1 MAAGLWTLSSSEP
14 GRFPAHRPPLAPAPS
29 AGEAED
35 RVALR
40 SVVLQAEQ
48 GQIQIHTENIFPI
61 IKKAVYSGH
70 EVFLR
75 ELVSNGV
82 DAISKRR
89 MAAMAGDC
97 SEGPEGKIS
106 IRIDREAKT
115 LTISDNGIGMS
126 ADEVKRYINQVAFSS
141 AEDFLEKYKSESDA
155 IIGHFGLGFY
165 SSFMVAKQ
173 VELVT
178 LSAREGSEAVCWSC
192 DGSPSFNLEGAERSE
207 PGTDVVLHLME
218 EELEYIEPARIKTLI
233 TTYCDFMPVEVQLE
247 GETVNKREAPW
258 RKSARDL
265 KDEDY
270 IELYRYLYPFQGDPL
285 LWVHLNTDYP
295 YNLQGILYFPKFTGR
310 ADWEKG
316 EIRLYCNQ
324 VFVSDSIK
332 EVVPRYLLPLRG
344 VIDSPDIP
352 LNVSRSALQTDRRVR
367 SIGGFVAKKVGDR
380 LKELHR
386 DDPKRYAEIWESLA
400 PFIKIGAMEDEKFA
414 DQVAELVLFGTTAP
428 AKEQPAGD
436 QDGDAWS
443 DVSKVIDPIPGEGGK
458 AYTTLSGYR
467 ARLDAA
473 HDKRI
478 LYCTDEAAQA
488 GALALWKSQGAE
500 VLLADTF
507 IDSQFIPWLE
517 YRHEEL
523 KFQRVDAELD
533 DSLQEKDSE
542 LADAEGK
549 DASEKLREL
558 FKAALAND
566 KVTIQVQSL
575 KGDTAPAALILLPE
589 QMRRIND
596 MGALMEQRLPGL
608 PEHHVL
614 LVNRRHRLV
623 EGLLKLSAGS
633 VITTPGAGAA
643 ASPSQQLADDLG
655 RHLYEMARLAVG
667 GLEPNELAGF
677 QQRSADLMG
686 RLMERGL

>member
-1 MAAGLWTLSSSEP
+1 
-14 GRFPAHRPPLAPAPS
+14 
-29 AGEAED
+29 
-35 RVALR
+35 
-40 SVVLQAEQ
+40 VVLQAEQ

-97 SEGPEGKIS
+97 SEGPEGRIE

-115 LTISDNGIGMS
+115 LTIGDNGIGMS

-165 SSFMVAKQ
+165 SSFMVARH

-178 LSAREGSEAVCWSC
+178 LSAREGSESVRWSC
-192 DGSPSFNLEGAERSE
+192 DGSPSFNLEAAERGE
-207 PGTDVVLHLME
+207 PGTDVILHLMD

-258 RKSARDL
+258 RKSPRDL
-265 KDEDY
+265 SDNDY

-380 LKELHR
+380 LKELYR
-386 DDPKRYAEIWESLA
+386 EDPKRYAEIWESLA

-428 AKEQPAGD
+428 AQEQPAASDSGEPSS
-436 QDGDAWS
+436 DAWA
-443 DVSKVIDPIPGEGGK
+443 DNDKAIDPIPGDGGK
-458 AYTTLSGYR
+458 AYTTLAGYR
-467 ARLDAA
+467 SRLVATS
-473 HDKRI
+473 DKRI
-478 LYCTDEAAQA
+478 LYCTDEAGQA

-533 DSLQEKDSE
+533 DTLQEKDSE

-633 VITTPGAGAA
+633 VITTPGAGAST
-643 ASPSQQLADDLG
+643 SPSQQLADDLG
-655 RHLYEMARLAVG
+655 RHLYEIARLAVG
-667 GLEPNELAGF
+667 GLEPNQLAGF

>member
-1 MAAGLWTLSSSEP
+1 MLRKVWPNDITL
-14 GRFPAHRPPLAPAPS
+14 AMT
-29 AGEAED
+29 
-35 RVALR
+35 
-40 SVVLQAEQ
+40 VLEQ

-97 SEGPEGKIS
+97 SEGPEAKIS
-106 IRIDREAKT
+106 IRIDREAQT
-115 LTISDNGIGMS
+115 LTISDNGIGMNV
-126 ADEVKRYINQVAFSS
+126 DEVKRYINQVAFSS
-141 AEDFLEKYKSESDA
+141 AEDFLEKYKQENDA

-173 VELVT
+173 VELVS
-178 LSAREGSEAVCWSC
+178 LSASAGAEAVRWSC
-192 DGSPSFNLEGAERSE
+192 DGSPNFSLEQAERSE
-207 PGTDVVLHLME
+207 PGTDVILHLME
-218 EELEYIEPARIKTLI
+218 EELEYIEPARIRTLI
-233 TTYCDFMPVEVQLE
+233 TTYCDFLPVEVQLE

-258 RKSARDL
+258 RKSPRDL
-265 KDEDY
+265 TDNDY

-295 YNLQGILYFPKFTGR
+295 YNLQGILFFPKSSGR

-316 EIRLYCNQ
+316 EIKLYCNN

-386 DDPKRYAEIWESLA
+386 DDPKRYAESWESLA

-414 DQVAELVLFGTTAP
+414 DQVADLVLYGTSASLT
-428 AKEQPAGD
+428 EQEPGE
-436 QDGDAWS
+436 GES
-443 DVSKVIDPIPGEGGK
+443 IDPIPGEGGK
-458 AYTTLSGYR
+458 AYTTLAGYR
-467 ARLDAA
+467 TRLDAA
-473 HDKRI
+473 NDKRI
-478 LYCTDEAAQA
+478 LYCTDEAGQA

-507 IDSQFIPWLE
+507 IDTQFIPWLE

-523 KFQRVDAELD
+523 KFQRVDSELD
-533 DSLQEKDSE
+533 ESLQEKESE
-542 LADAEGK
+542 ISDADGK
-549 DASEKLREL
+549 DNSEKLRDL

-566 KVTIQVQSL
+566 KVTIQVQAL
-575 KGDTAPAALILLPE
+575 KGDSAPAALILLPE
-589 QMRRIND
+589 QMRRLND

-608 PEHHVL
+608 PDHHVL
-614 LVNRRHRLV
+614 LVNRKHKLV

-633 VITTPGAGAA
+633 VITTGGSGGS
-643 ASPSQQLADDLG
+643 SPSQQLADDLG
-655 RHLYEMARLAVG
+655 RHVYELARLAVG

-686 RLMERGL
+686 KLMERGL

>member
-1 MAAGLWTLSSSEP
+1 
-14 GRFPAHRPPLAPAPS
+14 
-29 AGEAED
+29 
-35 RVALR
+35 
-40 SVVLQAEQ
+40 VVLQAEQ

-97 SEGPEGKIS
+97 SEGPEGLIN
-106 IRIDREAKT
+106 IRIDREKNT
-115 LTISDNGIGMS
+115 LTISDNGIGMD
-126 ADEVKRYINQVAFSS
+126 AEEVKRYINQVAFSS

-165 SSFMVAKQ
+165 SSFMVAAQ

-178 LSAREGSEAVCWSC
+178 RSAREGSEAVRWSC
-192 DGSPSFNLEGAERSE
+192 DGSPNFTLEAAERAE
-207 PGTDVVLHLME
+207 PGTDVILHLME
-218 EELEYIEPARIKTLI
+218 EELEYIEPARIRTLI
-233 TTYCDFMPVEVQLE
+233 TTYCDFLPVAVQLE
-247 GETVNKREAPW
+247 GETVNKRESAW
-258 RKSARDL
+258 RKSPRDL
-265 KDEDY
+265 SDNDY

-295 YNLQGILYFPKFTGR
+295 YNLQGILYFPKLTGR

-316 EIRLYCNQ
+316 EIKLYCNN

-367 SIGGFVAKKVGDR
+367 SIGGFVAKKVADR
-380 LKELHR
+380 LKQLHR
-386 DDPKRYAEIWESLA
+386 DEPKRYAEIWESLA
-400 PFIKIGAMEDEKFA
+400 PFIKIGAMEDDKFA
-414 DQVAELVLFGTTAP
+414 EQVADLVLFGTTATPMEGEP
-428 AKEQPAGD
+428 AEGQ
-436 QDGDAWS
+436 S
-443 DVSKVIDPIPGEGGK
+443 LDPIPGGNGK
-458 AYTTLSGYR
+458 AFTTLAGYR
-467 ARLDAA
+467 SRLGEDN
-473 HDKRI
+473 DKRI
-478 LYCTDEAAQA
+478 LYCSDEAGQA

-507 IDSQFIPWLE
+507 IDTQFIPWLE
-517 YRHEEL
+517 YRHNEL
-523 KFQRVDAELD
+523 KFQRVDSELD
-533 DSLQEKDSE
+533 DSLQEKESE
-542 LADAEGK
+542 LADADGK
-549 DASEKLREL
+549 DTSEKLRDL
-558 FKAALAND
+558 FKQALAND
-566 KVTIQVQSL
+566 KVTIQVQAL
-575 KGDTAPAALILLPE
+575 KGDNAPAALILLPE
-589 QMRRIND
+589 QMRRLND

-608 PEHHVL
+608 PDHHVL
-614 LVNRRHRLV
+614 LVNRKHPLV

-633 VITTPGAGAA
+633 VITGAGGS
-643 ASPSQQLADDLG
+643 SPSQQLADDLS
-655 RHLYEMARLAVG
+655 RHLYELARLAVG
-667 GLEPNELAGF
+667 GLEPNQLAGF
-677 QQRSADLMG
+677 QQRSADVMG

>member
-1 MAAGLWTLSSSEP
+1 M
-14 GRFPAHRPPLAPAPS
+14 
-29 AGEAED
+29 
-35 RVALR
+35 
-40 SVVLQAEQ
+40 VLQAEQ

-89 MAAMAGDC
+89 MASMAGDC

-115 LTISDNGIGMS
+115 LTISDNGIGMT

-141 AEDFLEKYKSESDA
+141 AEDFLEKYKQESDA

-173 VELVT
+173 VELLT
-178 LSAREGSEAVCWSC
+178 RSARGEAEAVRWSC
-192 DGSPSFNLEGAERSE
+192 DGSPNFSLEAAERSE

-218 EELEYIEPARIKTLI
+218 EEEEYIEPARIRTLI

-258 RKSARDL
+258 RKSPREL
-265 KDEDY
+265 TDEDY

-295 YNLQGILYFPKFTGR
+295 YNLQGILYFPKSTGR

-316 EIRLYCNQ
+316 EIKLYCNQ

-367 SIGGFVAKKVGDR
+367 SIGNFVAKKVGDR

-386 DDPKRYAEIWESLA
+386 DEPKRYAEIWESLA

-414 DQVAELVLFGTTAP
+414 DQVAELVLFGTTA
-428 AKEQPAGD
+428 AAAEGENA
-436 QDGDAWS
+436 
-443 DVSKVIDPIPGEGGK
+443 DPIAAEAGK
-458 AYTTLSGYR
+458 AFTTLGGYR
-467 ARLDAA
+467 SRLSSDN
-473 HDKRI
+473 DKRI
-478 LYCTDEAAQA
+478 LYCTDEAGQA

-507 IDSQFIPWLE
+507 IDTQFIPWLE

-523 KFQRVDAELD
+523 KFQRVDSELD
-533 DSLQEKDSE
+533 DSLQEKESE
-542 LADAEGK
+542 LSDAEGK
-549 DASEKLREL
+549 DSSEKLRDL

-566 KVTIQVQSL
+566 KVTIQVQAL
-575 KGDTAPAALILLPE
+575 KGENAPAALILLPE
-589 QMRRIND
+589 QMRRMND

-608 PEHHVL
+608 PDHHVL
-614 LVNRRHRLV
+614 LVNRKHRLV
-623 EGLLKLSAGS
+623 EGLIKLSAGS
-633 VITTPGAGAA
+633 VLTGTGT
-643 ASPSQQLADDLG
+643 SPSQELADNLG

-677 QQRSADLMG
+677 QQRSCDLMG
-686 RLMERGL
+686 QLMERGL

>member
-1 MAAGLWTLSSSEP
+1 MGHGIWSKPRRE
-14 GRFPAHRPPLAPAPS
+14 S
-29 AGEAED
+29 A
-35 RVALR
+35 
-40 SVVLQAEQ
+40 VLQAEQ

-97 SEGPEGKIS
+97 SEGSEGRIQ

-115 LTISDNGIGMS
+115 LTISDNGIGMT

-165 SSFMVAKQ
+165 SSFMVAAQ

-178 LSAREGSEAVCWSC
+178 LSAREGSEAVRWSC
-192 DGSPSFNLEGAERSE
+192 DGSPRFSLGAATRRE
-207 PGTDVVLHLME
+207 PGTDVILHLME
-218 EELEYIEPARIKTLI
+218 EELEYIEPARIRTLI

-247 GETVNKREAPW
+247 GGSVNKREAPW
-258 RKSARDL
+258 RKSPRDL
-265 KDEDY
+265 SDNDY

-316 EIRLYCNQ
+316 EIKLYCNQ

-367 SIGGFVAKKVGDR
+367 SIGGFVAKKVADR

-386 DDPKRYAEIWESLA
+386 DEPRRYAEIWESLA
-400 PFIKIGAMEDEKFA
+400 PFIKIGAMEDDKFA
-414 DQVAELVLFGTTAP
+414 DQVADLVLFGTTGVA
-428 AKEQPAGD
+428 AEGD
-436 QDGDAWS
+436 NP
-443 DVSKVIDPIPGEGGK
+443 DPIPGEGGK
-458 AYTTLSGYR
+458 AFTTLTGYR
-467 ARLDAA
+467 SRLDGAN
-473 HDKRI
+473 DKRI
-478 LYCTDEAAQA
+478 LYCSDEAGQA

-517 YRHEEL
+517 YRHEDL

-533 DSLQEKDSE
+533 DTLQDKDSE
-542 LADAEGK
+542 LADADGK
-549 DASEKLREL
+549 DSSEKLRDL
-558 FKAALAND
+558 FKAALADD
-566 KVTIQVQSL
+566 KVTIQVQAL
-575 KGDTAPAALILLPE
+575 KGEQAPAALILLPE

-633 VITTPGAGAA
+633 VITGAGGS
-643 ASPSQQLADDLG
+643 SPSQQLADDLS

-667 GLEPNELAGF
+667 GLEPNQLAGF
-677 QQRSADLMG
+677 QQRSSDLMG

>member
-1 MAAGLWTLSSSEP
+1 MT
-14 GRFPAHRPPLAPAPS
+14 
-29 AGEAED
+29 
-35 RVALR
+35 
-40 SVVLQAEQ
+40 VLEQ

-89 MAAMAGDC
+89 MASMGGDC
-97 SEGPEGKIS
+97 SEGPEASIS
-106 IRIDREAKT
+106 IRINREANT
-115 LTISDNGIGMS
+115 LTISDNGIGMT

-141 AEDFLEKYKSESDA
+141 AEDFLEKYKQESDA

-173 VELVT
+173 VELVS
-178 LSAREGSEAVCWSC
+178 LSARPESQAVRWSC
-192 DGSPSFNLEGAERSE
+192 DGSPNFSLEAADRSE
-207 PGTDVVLHLME
+207 PGTDVILHLME
-218 EELEYIEPARIKTLI
+218 EELEYIEPSRIRTLI

-258 RKSARDL
+258 RKSPRDL
-265 KDEDY
+265 TDDDY
-270 IELYRYLYPFQGDPL
+270 IQLYRYLYPFQGDPL

-295 YNLQGILYFPKFTGR
+295 YNLQGILYFPKLTGR

-367 SIGGFVAKKVGDR
+367 SIGSFVAKKGGDR
-380 LKELHR
+380 LKQLHQE
-386 DDPKRYAEIWESLA
+386 DPKRYAEIWESLA
-400 PFIKIGAMEDEKFA
+400 PFIKIGAMEDDKFA
-414 DQVAELVLFGTTAP
+414 EQVADLVLFATSALAQEGGEAELANP
-428 AKEQPAGD
+428 
-436 QDGDAWS
+436 
-443 DVSKVIDPIPGEGGK
+443 DPIPAEGGK
-458 AYTTLSGYR
+458 AFTTLGGYR
-467 ARLDAA
+467 SRLAA
-473 HDKRI
+473 DQSSRI
-478 LYCTDEAAQA
+478 LYCTDEAGQA
-488 GALALWKSQGAE
+488 GPLALWKGQGAE

-507 IDSQFIPWLE
+507 IDTQFIPWLE
-517 YRHEEL
+517 MRHGEL

-533 DSLQEKDSE
+533 DSLQEKESE
-542 LADAEGK
+542 ISDADGK
-549 DASEKLREL
+549 DASEKVRDL

-566 KVTIQVQSL
+566 KITIQVQSL
-575 KGDTAPAALILLPE
+575 KGDNAPAALILLPE

-608 PEHHVL
+608 PDHHVL
-614 LVNRRHRLV
+614 LINRKHPLV

-633 VITTPGAGAA
+633 VITSSGGSAGG
-643 ASPSQQLADDLG
+643 SPSQELATGLG
-655 RHLYEMARLAVG
+655 RHVYEMARLAVG

-677 QQRSADLMG
+677 QQRSCDLMG
-686 RLMERGL
+686 QLMDRGL

>member
-1 MAAGLWTLSSSEP
+1 M
-14 GRFPAHRPPLAPAPS
+14 LAMT
-29 AGEAED
+29 
-35 RVALR
+35 
-40 SVVLQAEQ
+40 VLEQ

-97 SEGPEGKIS
+97 SEGPEAKIS

-115 LTISDNGIGMS
+115 LTISDNGIGMNV
-126 ADEVKRYINQVAFSS
+126 DEVKRYINQVAFSS
-141 AEDFLEKYKSESDA
+141 AEDFLEKYKQESDA

-173 VELVT
+173 VELVS
-178 LSAREGSEAVCWSC
+178 LSASAGAEAVRWSC
-192 DGSPSFNLEGAERSE
+192 DGSPNFSLEQAERSE
-207 PGTDVVLHLME
+207 PGTDVILHLME
-218 EELEYIEPARIKTLI
+218 EELEYIEPARIRTLI
-233 TTYCDFMPVEVQLE
+233 TTYCDFLPVEVQLE

-258 RKSARDL
+258 RKSPRDL
-265 KDEDY
+265 SDNDY

-295 YNLQGILYFPKFTGR
+295 YNLQGILFFPKSSGR

-316 EIRLYCNQ
+316 EIKLYCNN

-380 LKELHR
+380 LKELYR
-386 DDPKRYAEIWESLA
+386 DDPKRYAESWESLA

-414 DQVAELVLFGTTAP
+414 DQVADLVLFGTSAS
-428 AKEQPAGD
+428 AMEQEPGE
-436 QDGDAWS
+436 GES
-443 DVSKVIDPIPGEGGK
+443 IDPIPGENGK
-458 AYTTLSGYR
+458 AYTTLAGYR
-467 ARLDAA
+467 TRLAA
-473 HDKRI
+473 ANDKRI
-478 LYCTDEAAQA
+478 LYCTDEAGQA

-507 IDSQFIPWLE
+507 IDTQFIPWLE

-523 KFQRVDAELD
+523 KFQRVDSELD
-533 DSLQEKDSE
+533 ESLQEKESE
-542 LADAEGK
+542 ISDADGK
-549 DASEKLREL
+549 DNSAKLRDL
-558 FKAALAND
+558 FKGALAND
-566 KVTIQVQSL
+566 KVTIQVQAL
-575 KGDTAPAALILLPE
+575 KGDNAPAALILLPE
-589 QMRRIND
+589 QMRRLND

-608 PEHHVL
+608 PDHHVL
-614 LVNRRHRLV
+614 LVNRKHKLV

-633 VITTPGAGAA
+633 VITTGASGGS
-643 ASPSQQLADDLG
+643 SPSQQLADGLG
-655 RHLYEMARLAVG
+655 RHIYELARLAVG

-686 RLMERGL
+686 KLMERGL

>member
-1 MAAGLWTLSSSEP
+1 MP
-14 GRFPAHRPPLAPAPS
+14 
-29 AGEAED
+29 
-35 RVALR
+35 
-40 SVVLQAEQ
+40 VLEEQ

-89 MAAMAGDC
+89 MAAMGGDC
-97 SEGPEGKIS
+97 SEGSEGRIS
-106 IRIDREAKT
+106 IRIDREANT
-115 LTISDNGIGMS
+115 LTISDNGIGMT

-141 AEDFLEKYKSESDA
+141 AEDFLEKYKQESDA

-178 LSAREGSEAVCWSC
+178 LSAREGAEAVRWTC
-192 DGSPSFNLEGAERSE
+192 DGSPKFSLEGSERSE
-207 PGTDVVLHLME
+207 PGTDVILHLME
-218 EELEYIEPARIKTLI
+218 EELEYIEPSRIRTLI

-258 RKSARDL
+258 RKSSRELTD
-265 KDEDY
+265 DDY

-295 YNLQGILYFPKFTGR
+295 YNLQGILYFPKSTGR

-316 EIRLYCNQ
+316 EIKLYCNQ

-380 LKELHR
+380 LKQLHR

-400 PFIKIGAMEDEKFA
+400 PFIKIGAMEDDKFA
-414 DQVAELVLFGTTAP
+414 EQVADLVLFGTTAS
-428 AKEQPAGD
+428 AGE
-436 QDGDAWS
+436 GDS
-443 DVSKVIDPIPGEGGK
+443 PEPIPGENGK
-458 AYTTLSGYR
+458 TYTTLAGYR
-467 ARLDAA
+467 SRLAA
-473 HDKRI
+473 DNDKRI

-488 GALALWKSQGAE
+488 GALALWKSQEAE

-507 IDSQFIPWLE
+507 IDTQFIPWME

-533 DSLQEKDSE
+533 DSLQEKESE
-542 LADAEGK
+542 ISDADGK
-549 DASEKLREL
+549 DVSEKLRDL

-566 KVTIQVQSL
+566 KVTIQVQAL
-575 KGDTAPAALILLPE
+575 KGDGAPAALILLPE

-608 PEHHVL
+608 PDHHVL
-614 LVNRRHRLV
+614 LVNRKHKLV
-623 EGLLKLSAGS
+623 EGLIKLSAGS
-633 VITTPGAGAA
+633 VITTPGGSAGG
-643 ASPSQQLADDLG
+643 SPSQQLADDLS
-655 RHLYEMARLAVG
+655 RHVYEMARLAVG
-667 GLEPNELAGF
+667 GLEPNQLAGF
-677 QQRSADLMG
+677 QQRSCDLMG
-686 RLMERGL
+686 KLMERGL

>member
-1 MAAGLWTLSSSEP
+1 
-14 GRFPAHRPPLAPAPS
+14 
-29 AGEAED
+29 
-35 RVALR
+35 
-40 SVVLQAEQ
+40 VLQAEQ

-97 SEGPEGKIS
+97 SEGGEGRIQ

-165 SSFMVAKQ
+165 SSFMVARQ
-173 VELVT
+173 VELVS
-178 LSAREGSEAVCWSC
+178 LSAREGSEAVRWTC
-192 DGSPSFNLEGAERSE
+192 DGSPNFSLEAAERSE
-207 PGTDVVLHLME
+207 PGTDVILHLME
-218 EELEYIEPARIKTLI
+218 EELEYIEPARIRTLI

-265 KDEDY
+265 TDDDY
-270 IELYRYLYPFQGDPL
+270 IQLYRYLYPFQGDPL

-295 YNLQGILYFPKFTGR
+295 YTLQGILYFPKSTGR

-316 EIRLYCNQ
+316 EIKLYCNQ

-386 DDPKRYAEIWESLA
+386 EDPKRYAEIWESLA

-414 DQVAELVLFGTTAP
+414 DQVAELVLFGTTASPVEGEP
-428 AKEQPAGD
+428 AEGQAL
-436 QDGDAWS
+436 
-443 DVSKVIDPIPGEGGK
+443 DPIPAADGR
-458 AYTTLSGYR
+458 AYTTLTGYR
-467 ARLDAA
+467 ARLSPDN
-473 HDKRI
+473 DKRV
-478 LYCTDEAAQA
+478 LYCTDEAGQA
-488 GALALWKSQGAE
+488 GALALWKSQDAE

-507 IDSQFIPWLE
+507 IDTQFIPWLE

-533 DSLQEKDSE
+533 DSLQEKESE
-542 LADAEGK
+542 LADADGK
-549 DASEKLREL
+549 DATEKLREL
-558 FKAALAND
+558 FKAALADD
-566 KVTIQVQSL
+566 KVTLQIQAL
-575 KGDTAPAALILLPE
+575 KGENAPAALILLPE

-608 PEHHVL
+608 PDHHVL
-614 LVNRRHRLV
+614 LINRRHKLV

-633 VITTPGAGAA
+633 VITGSGS
-643 ASPSQQLADDLG
+643 SPSQELANALS
-655 RHLYEMARLAVG
+655 RHIYEMARLAVG
-667 GLEPNELAGF
+667 GLEPNQLAGF
-677 QQRSADLMG
+677 QQRSCDLMG
-686 RLMERGL
+686 QLMERGL

>member
-1 MAAGLWTLSSSEP
+1 
-14 GRFPAHRPPLAPAPS
+14 
-29 AGEAED
+29 
-35 RVALR
+35 
-40 SVVLQAEQ
+40 VVLQAEQ

-97 SEGPEGKIS
+97 SEGSEGQIR

-115 LTISDNGIGMS
+115 LTISDNGIGMT

-141 AEDFLEKYKSESDA
+141 AEDFLEKYKQENDA

-173 VELVT
+173 VQLVS
-178 LSAREGSEAVCWSC
+178 LSARDGSEAVRWSC
-192 DGSPSFNLEGAERSE
+192 DGSPNFSLEAAERSE
-207 PGTDVVLHLME
+207 PGTDVILHLME
-218 EELEYIEPARIKTLI
+218 EELEYIEPARIRTLI

-258 RKSARDL
+258 RKSPRDL
-265 KDEDY
+265 TDNDY

-295 YNLQGILYFPKFTGR
+295 YNLQGILYFPKSTGR

-316 EIRLYCNQ
+316 EIKLYCNQ

-380 LKELHR
+380 LKDLHR

-400 PFIKIGAMEDEKFA
+400 PFIKIGAMEDDKFA
-414 DQVAELVLFGTTAP
+414 DQVSELVLFGTTA
-428 AKEQPAGD
+428 AAGD
-436 QDGDAWS
+436 GDS
-443 DVSKVIDPIPGEGGK
+443 PDPIPGTGGK
-458 AYTTLSGYR
+458 AYTTLGGYR
-467 ARLDAA
+467 ARLEASN
-473 HDKRI
+473 DKRI
-478 LYCTDEAAQA
+478 LYCTDEAGQA
-488 GALALWKSQGAE
+488 GALALWRGQGAE

-507 IDSQFIPWLE
+507 IDTQFIPWLE
-517 YRHEEL
+517 YRHNEL
-523 KFQRVDAELD
+523 KFQRVDSELD
-533 DSLQEKDSE
+533 DSLQEKESE
-542 LADAEGK
+542 LSDADGK
-549 DASEKLREL
+549 DSSEKVRDL
-558 FKAALAND
+558 FKGALAND
-566 KVTIQVQSL
+566 KVTIQVQAL
-575 KGDTAPAALILLPE
+575 KGEQSPAALILLPE

-608 PEHHVL
+608 PDHHVL
-614 LVNRRHRLV
+614 LVNRRHPLV

-633 VITTPGAGAA
+633 VITGGGS
-643 ASPSQQLADDLG
+643 SPSQQLADDLS
-655 RHLYEMARLAVG
+655 RHIYEMARLAVG
-667 GLEPNELAGF
+667 GLEPNQLAGF
-677 QQRSADLMG
+677 QQRSCDLMG

>member
-1 MAAGLWTLSSSEP
+1 MT
-14 GRFPAHRPPLAPAPS
+14 
-29 AGEAED
+29 
-35 RVALR
+35 
-40 SVVLQAEQ
+40 VLEQ

-97 SEGPEGKIS
+97 SEGSEGKIS

-115 LTISDNGIGMS
+115 LTISDNGIGMT

-141 AEDFLEKYKSESDA
+141 AEDFLEKYKQENDA

-178 LSAREGSEAVCWSC
+178 LSARDGSEAVRWSC
-192 DGSPSFNLEGAERSE
+192 DGSPNFSLEGAERSE
-207 PGTDVVLHLME
+207 PGTDVILHLME
-218 EELEYIEPARIKTLI
+218 EELEYIEPSRIRTLI
-233 TTYCDFMPVEVQLE
+233 TTYCDFLPVEVQLE

-258 RKSARDL
+258 RKSPRDL
-265 KDEDY
+265 TDNDY

-295 YNLQGILYFPKFTGR
+295 YNLQGILYFPKSTGR

-316 EIRLYCNQ
+316 EIKLYCNQ

-367 SIGGFVAKKVGDR
+367 SIGGFVAKKVADR
-380 LKELHR
+380 LKQLHR
-386 DDPKRYAEIWESLA
+386 DEPKRYAEIWESLA

-414 DQVAELVLFGTTAP
+414 DQVAELVLFGTTA
-428 AKEQPAGD
+428 ATESQ
-436 QDGDAWS
+436 S
-443 DVSKVIDPIPGEGGK
+443 LDPIPAEGGK
-458 AYTTLSGYR
+458 AYTTLAGYR
-467 ARLDAA
+467 TRLAA
-473 HDKRI
+473 DNDKRI
-478 LYCTDEAAQA
+478 LYCTDEAGQA
-488 GALALWKSQGAE
+488 GALSLWKSQGAE

-507 IDSQFIPWLE
+507 IDTQFIPWLE

-523 KFQRVDAELD
+523 KFQRVDSELD
-533 DSLQEKDSE
+533 DSLQEKESE
-542 LADAEGK
+542 LSDADGK
-549 DASEKLREL
+549 DSSEKVRDL
-558 FKAALAND
+558 FKGALNND
-566 KVTIQVQSL
+566 KVTIQVQAL
-575 KGDTAPAALILLPE
+575 KGDNAPAALILLPE

-608 PEHHVL
+608 PDHHVL
-614 LVNRRHRLV
+614 LVNRKHRLV

-633 VITTPGAGAA
+633 VITGASGS
-643 ASPSQQLADDLG
+643 SPSQQLADDLS
-655 RHLYEMARLAVG
+655 RHVYEMARLAVG
-667 GLEPNELAGF
+667 GLEPNQLAGF
-677 QQRSADLMG
+677 QQRSCDLMG
-686 RLMERGL
+686 KLMERGL

>member
-1 MAAGLWTLSSSEP
+1 M
-14 GRFPAHRPPLAPAPS
+14 
-29 AGEAED
+29 
-35 RVALR
+35 
-40 SVVLQAEQ
+40 VLQAEQ

-89 MAAMAGDC
+89 MASMAGDC

-115 LTISDNGIGMS
+115 LTISDNGIGMT

-141 AEDFLEKYKSESDA
+141 AEDFLEKYKQESDA

-173 VELVT
+173 VELLT
-178 LSAREGSEAVCWSC
+178 RSARGEAEAVRWSC
-192 DGSPSFNLEGAERSE
+192 DGSPNFSLEAAERSE
-207 PGTDVVLHLME
+207 PGTDVILHLME
-218 EELEYIEPARIKTLI
+218 EEEEYIEPARIRTLI

-258 RKSARDL
+258 RKSPREL
-265 KDEDY
+265 TDEDY

-295 YNLQGILYFPKFTGR
+295 YNLQGILYFPKSTGR

-316 EIRLYCNQ
+316 EIKLYCNQ

-367 SIGGFVAKKVGDR
+367 SIGNFVAKKVGDR

-386 DDPKRYAEIWESLA
+386 DEPKRYAEIWESLA

-414 DQVAELVLFGTTAP
+414 DQVAELVLFGTTA
-428 AKEQPAGD
+428 AAAEGD
-436 QDGDAWS
+436 NA
-443 DVSKVIDPIPGEGGK
+443 DPIAAEAGK
-458 AYTTLSGYR
+458 SFTTLGGYR
-467 ARLDAA
+467 SRLSSDN
-473 HDKRI
+473 DKRI
-478 LYCTDEAAQA
+478 LYCTDEAGQA

-507 IDSQFIPWLE
+507 IDTQFIPWLE

-523 KFQRVDAELD
+523 KFQRVDSELD
-533 DSLQEKDSE
+533 DSLQEKESE
-542 LADAEGK
+542 LSDAEGK
-549 DASEKLREL
+549 DSSEKLRDL

-566 KVTIQVQSL
+566 KVTIQVQAL
-575 KGDTAPAALILLPE
+575 KGENAPAALILLPE
-589 QMRRIND
+589 QMRRMND

-608 PEHHVL
+608 PDHHVL
-614 LVNRRHRLV
+614 LVNRKHRLV
-623 EGLLKLSAGS
+623 EGLIKLSAGS
-633 VITTPGAGAA
+633 VLTGTGT
-643 ASPSQQLADDLG
+643 SPSQELADNLG

-677 QQRSADLMG
+677 QQRSCDLMG
-686 RLMERGL
+686 QLMERGL

>member
-1 MAAGLWTLSSSEP
+1 MT
-14 GRFPAHRPPLAPAPS
+14 
-29 AGEAED
+29 
-35 RVALR
+35 
-40 SVVLQAEQ
+40 VLEQ

-97 SEGPEGKIS
+97 SEGSEGTIS

-115 LTISDNGIGMS
+115 LTISDNGIGMT

-165 SSFMVAKQ
+165 SSFMVAAR
-173 VELVT
+173 VELVS
-178 LSAREGSEAVCWSC
+178 LSARPEAEAVRWSC
-192 DGSPSFNLEGAERSE
+192 DGSPNFSLEGAERSE
-207 PGTDVVLHLME
+207 PGTDVILHLME
-218 EELEYIEPARIKTLI
+218 EELEYIEPSRIRTLI
-233 TTYCDFMPVEVQLE
+233 TTYCDFLPVAVQLD

-258 RKSARDL
+258 RKSPRDL
-265 KDEDY
+265 SDDDY
-270 IELYRYLYPFQGDPL
+270 IALYRYLYPFQGDPL
-285 LWVHLNTDYP
+285 LWVHLSTDYP
-295 YNLQGILYFPKFTGR
+295 YNLQGILYFPRITGR

-386 DDPKRYAEIWESLA
+386 DEPARYADIWDSLA
-400 PFIKIGAMEDEKFA
+400 PFIKIGAMEDDKFA
-414 DQVAELVLFGTTAP
+414 DQVADLILYGTTAAAAEP
-428 AKEQPAGD
+428 AAEGEGEVAP
-436 QDGDAWS
+436 
-443 DVSKVIDPIPGEGGK
+443 DPIATDGRT
-458 AYTTLSGYR
+458 YTTLAGYR
-467 ARLDAA
+467 GRLPADNAT
-473 HDKRI
+473 RI
-478 LYCTDEAAQA
+478 LYCTDEAGQA
-488 GALALWKSQGAE
+488 GALALWKGQGAE
-500 VLLADTF
+500 VLLADTL

-517 YRHEEL
+517 ARHGDL
-523 KFQRVDAELD
+523 RFQRVDAELD
-533 DSLQEKDSE
+533 DSLHEPESE
-542 LADAEGK
+542 LADADGV
-549 DASEKLREL
+549 DNGEKLRGL

-566 KVTIQVQSL
+566 KITIQVQSL
-575 KGDTAPAALILLPE
+575 KGEGSPAALILLPE
-589 QMRRIND
+589 QMRRLND

-608 PEHHVL
+608 PDHHVL
-614 LVNRRHRLV
+614 LVNRRHPLV
-623 EGLLKLSAGS
+623 EGLLKLSSGA
-633 VITTPGAGAA
+633 VITGGGS
-643 ASPSQQLADDLG
+643 SPSLQLAEDLS
-655 RHLYEMARLAVG
+655 RHVYEMARLAVG
-667 GLEPNELAGF
+667 GLEPNQLAGF

-686 RLMERGL
+686 QLMQRGL

>member
-1 MAAGLWTLSSSEP
+1 
-14 GRFPAHRPPLAPAPS
+14 
-29 AGEAED
+29 
-35 RVALR
+35 
-40 SVVLQAEQ
+40 VLQAEQ

-97 SEGPEGKIS
+97 SEAPEARIA
-106 IRIDREAKT
+106 IRIDREKST

-141 AEDFLEKYKSESDA
+141 AEDFLEKYKGENDA

-178 LSAREGSEAVCWSC
+178 LSARGDSEAVRWSC
-192 DGSPSFNLEGAERSE
+192 DGSPNFSLEAAERSE
-207 PGTDVVLHLME
+207 PGTDVILHLME
-218 EELEYIEPARIKTLI
+218 EELEYIEPSRIRTLI
-233 TTYCDFMPVEVQLE
+233 TTYCDFLPVEVQLE
-247 GETVNKREAPW
+247 GETVNKRQAPW
-258 RKSARDL
+258 RQSARELSDN
-265 KDEDY
+265 DY

-295 YNLQGILYFPKFTGR
+295 YNLQGILYFPKSSGR

-316 EIRLYCNQ
+316 EIKLYCNN

-380 LKELHR
+380 LKELYR
-386 DDPKRYAEIWESLA
+386 DDPKRYAEIWESVA
-400 PFIKIGAMEDEKFA
+400 PFIKIGAMEDDKFA
-414 DQVAELVLFGTTAP
+414 DQVAELVLFGTSAAP
-428 AKEQPAGD
+428 AEGENP
-436 QDGDAWS
+436 
-443 DVSKVIDPIPGEGGK
+443 DPIPSEGGK
-458 AYTTLSGYR
+458 AYTTLAGYR
-467 ARLDAA
+467 SRLEDANA
-473 HDKRI
+473 KRI
-478 LYCTDEAAQA
+478 LYCTDEAGQA

-507 IDSQFIPWLE
+507 IDTQFIPWLE
-517 YRHEEL
+517 YRHEDL
-523 KFQRVDAELD
+523 KFQRVDSELD
-533 DSLQEKDSE
+533 ESLQEKESE

-549 DASEKLREL
+549 DNSEKLRDL

-566 KVTIQVQSL
+566 KVTIQVQAL
-575 KGDTAPAALILLPE
+575 KGDNAPAALILLPE
-589 QMRRIND
+589 QMRRLND

-608 PEHHVL
+608 PDHHVL
-614 LVNRRHRLV
+614 LVNRKHALV
-623 EGLLKLSAGS
+623 EGLLKLSAGA
-633 VITTPGAGAA
+633 VITGAGGSS
-643 ASPSQQLADDLG
+643 SPSQQLADDLG

-667 GLEPNELAGF
+667 GLEPNQLAGF

-686 RLMERGL
+686 RLMQRGL

>member
-1 MAAGLWTLSSSEP
+1 MT
-14 GRFPAHRPPLAPAPS
+14 
-29 AGEAED
+29 
-35 RVALR
+35 
-40 SVVLQAEQ
+40 VLEQ

-97 SEGPEGKIS
+97 SEGAEGTIS

-165 SSFMVAKQ
+165 SSFMVASH
-173 VELVT
+173 VELVS
-178 LSAREGSEAVCWSC
+178 LSARPGAEAVRWSC
-192 DGSPSFNLEGAERSE
+192 DGSPNFSLEGTERSE
-207 PGTDVVLHLME
+207 PGTDVILHLME
-218 EELEYIEPARIKTLI
+218 EELEYIEPSRIRTLI
-233 TTYCDFMPVEVQLE
+233 TTYCDFLPVAVQLD

-258 RKSARDL
+258 RKSPRDL
-265 KDEDY
+265 SDDDY
-270 IELYRYLYPFQGDPL
+270 IALYRYLYPFQGDPL

-295 YNLQGILYFPKFTGR
+295 YNLQGILYFPRITGR

-386 DDPKRYAEIWESLA
+386 EEPARYAEIWDSLA

-414 DQVAELVLFGTTAP
+414 EQVADLILYGTTA
-428 AKEQPAGD
+428 AAAQPAEAVGEASGLD
-436 QDGDAWS
+436 PVATDGRT
-443 DVSKVIDPIPGEGGK
+443 
-458 AYTTLSGYR
+458 YTTLAGYR
-467 ARLDAA
+467 GRLVADNA
-473 HDKRI
+473 DRI
-478 LYCTDEAAQA
+478 LYCTDEAGQA
-488 GALALWKSQGAE
+488 GALALWKGQGAE
-500 VLLADTF
+500 VLLADTL

-517 YRHEEL
+517 ARHGDL
-523 KFQRVDAELD
+523 RFQRVDAELD
-533 DSLQEKDSE
+533 ASLHEPESD

-549 DASEKLREL
+549 DSGEKLREL
-558 FKAALAND
+558 FKAALDDA
-566 KVTIQVQSL
+566 KITIQVQSL
-575 KGDTAPAALILLPE
+575 KGEGSPAALILLPE
-589 QMRRIND
+589 QMRRLND

-608 PEHHVL
+608 PDHHVL
-614 LVNRRHRLV
+614 LVNRRHPLV
-623 EGLLKLSAGS
+623 EGLLKLSSGA
-633 VITTPGAGAA
+633 VITGGDTT
-643 ASPSQQLADDLG
+643 SPSRQLAEDLS
-655 RHLYEMARLAVG
+655 RHIYEVARLAVG
-667 GLEPNELAGF
+667 GLEPNQLSGF
-677 QQRSADLMG
+677 QQRSSDLMG
-686 RLMERGL
+686 RLMQRAL

>member
-1 MAAGLWTLSSSEP
+1 
-14 GRFPAHRPPLAPAPS
+14 
-29 AGEAED
+29 
-35 RVALR
+35 
-40 SVVLQAEQ
+40 VVLQAEQ

-97 SEGPEGKIS
+97 VEGSEGTIQ
-106 IRIDREAKT
+106 IRINREANT
-115 LTISDNGIGMS
+115 LTISDNGIGMN

-178 LSAREGSEAVCWSC
+178 LSAREGSEAVRWSC
-192 DGSPSFNLEGAERSE
+192 DGSPRFLLEAAERSE
-207 PGTDVVLHLME
+207 PGTDVILHLMDD
-218 EELEYIEPARIKTLI
+218 ELEYIEPARIRTLI
-233 TTYCDFMPVEVQLE
+233 TTYCDFLPVAVQLE
-247 GETVNKREAPW
+247 GETVNKRESPW
-258 RKSARDL
+258 RQSSRDL
-265 KDEDY
+265 SDNDY

-295 YNLQGILYFPKFTGR
+295 YNLQGILYFPKITGR

-316 EIRLYCNQ
+316 EIKLYCNN

-367 SIGGFVAKKVGDR
+367 SIGGFVAKKVADR
-380 LKELHR
+380 LKQLHR
-386 DDPKRYAEIWESLA
+386 EEPKRYAEIWESLA

-414 DQVAELVLFGTTAP
+414 DQVAELVLFGTTTA
-428 AKEQPAGD
+428 AMEGEAA
-436 QDGDAWS
+436 DGQS
-443 DVSKVIDPIPGEGGK
+443 LDPIPVETGK
-458 AYTTLSGYR
+458 AFTTLAGYR
-467 ARLDAA
+467 SRLDPE

-478 LYCTDEAAQA
+478 LYCTDEAGQA
-488 GALALWKSQGAE
+488 GALSLWKSQGAE

-507 IDSQFIPWLE
+507 IDTQFIPWLE
-517 YRHEEL
+517 YRHNEL
-523 KFQRVDAELD
+523 KFQRVDSELD
-533 DSLQEKDSE
+533 DSLQDKENE
-542 LADAEGK
+542 LADSDGK
-549 DASEKLREL
+549 DASEKVREL

-566 KVTIQVQSL
+566 KITIQVQAL
-575 KGDTAPAALILLPE
+575 KGENAPAALILLPE

-608 PEHHVL
+608 PDHHVL

-623 EGLLKLSAGS
+623 EGLLKLAAGS
-633 VITTPGAGAA
+633 VITGAGAS
-643 ASPSQQLADDLG
+643 SPSQQLADDLS
-655 RHLYEMARLAVG
+655 RHLYELARLAVG
-667 GLEPNELAGF
+667 GLEPDQLAGF

-686 RLMERGL
+686 KLMERGI

>member
-1 MAAGLWTLSSSEP
+1 M
-14 GRFPAHRPPLAPAPS
+14 
-29 AGEAED
+29 
-35 RVALR
+35 
-40 SVVLQAEQ
+40 SVLEQ

-75 ELVSNGV
+75 ELVSNGT
-82 DAISKRR
+82 DAINKRR

-97 SEGPEGKIS
+97 SEGPDGLVS

-115 LTISDNGIGMS
+115 LTISDNGIGMT

-141 AEDFLEKYKSESDA
+141 AEEFLEKYKSEGDA

-165 SSFMVAKQ
+165 SSFMVASQ
-173 VELVT
+173 VELVS
-178 LSAREGSEAVCWSC
+178 LSARPEAQAVRWSC
-192 DGSPSFNLEGAERSE
+192 DGSPNFSLEAAERSE
-207 PGTDVVLHLME
+207 PGTDVILHLQE
-218 EELEYIEPARIKTLI
+218 EELEYIEPSRIRTLI
-233 TTYCDFMPVEVQLE
+233 STYCDFMPVEVQLE
-247 GETVNKREAPW
+247 GEAVNKREAPW
-258 RKSARDL
+258 RKSPREMS
-265 KDEDY
+265 DEDY

-295 YNLQGILYFPKFTGR
+295 YNLQGILYFPKATGR

-316 EIRLYCNQ
+316 EIKLYCNQ

-332 EVVPRYLLPLRG
+332 EVVPKYLLPLRG

-380 LKELHR
+380 LKQLHR
-386 DDPKRYAEIWESLA
+386 DEPKRYAEIWESLA

-414 DQVAELVLFGTTAP
+414 DQVADLVLYGTTA
-428 AKEQPAGD
+428 AAGE
-436 QDGDAWS
+436 GDS
-443 DVSKVIDPIPGEGGK
+443 PDPVQAEGGK
-458 AYTTLSGYR
+458 RFTTLAGYR
-467 ARLDAA
+467 SRLGPD

-478 LYCTDEAAQA
+478 LYCTDEAGQA
-488 GALALWKSQGAE
+488 GALALWQGQGAE

-507 IDSQFIPWLE
+507 IDTQFIPWLE

-523 KFQRVDAELD
+523 TFQRVDAELD
-533 DSLQEKDSE
+533 ASLQEQDSG
-542 LADAEGK
+542 LSDAEGK
-549 DASEKLREL
+549 DSSESLRDL
-558 FKAALAND
+558 FKTSLAND
-566 KVTIQVQSL
+566 KVTVQVQAL
-575 KGDTAPAALILLPE
+575 KGDNAPAALILLPE
-589 QMRRIND
+589 QMRRMND
-596 MGALMEQRLPGL
+596 MGAMMEQRLPGL

-623 EGLLKLSAGS
+623 EGLQKLSAGA
-633 VITTPGAGAA
+633 VITGAGS
-643 ASPSQQLADDLG
+643 SPTQELAEKLS
-655 RHLYEMARLAVG
+655 RHLYEMAKLSVG

-677 QQRSADLMG
+677 QQRSSDLMG
-686 RLMERGL
+686 QLMERGL

>member
-1 MAAGLWTLSSSEP
+1 MT
-14 GRFPAHRPPLAPAPS
+14 
-29 AGEAED
+29 
-35 RVALR
+35 
-40 SVVLQAEQ
+40 VLEQ

-89 MAAMAGDC
+89 MASMGGDC
-97 SEGPEGKIS
+97 SEGPEASIS
-106 IRIDREAKT
+106 IRINREANT
-115 LTISDNGIGMS
+115 LTISDNGIGMT

-141 AEDFLEKYKSESDA
+141 AEDFLEKYKQESDA

-173 VELVT
+173 VELVS
-178 LSAREGSEAVCWSC
+178 LSARPESQAVRWSC
-192 DGSPSFNLEGAERSE
+192 DGSPNFSLEAADRSE
-207 PGTDVVLHLME
+207 PGTDVILHLME
-218 EELEYIEPARIKTLI
+218 EELEYIEPSRIRTLI

-258 RKSARDL
+258 RKSPRDL
-265 KDEDY
+265 TDDDY
-270 IELYRYLYPFQGDPL
+270 IQLYRYLYPFQGDPL

-367 SIGGFVAKKVGDR
+367 SIGSFVAKKVGDR
-380 LKELHR
+380 LKQLHQE
-386 DDPKRYAEIWESLA
+386 DPKRYAEIWESLA
-400 PFIKIGAMEDEKFA
+400 PFIKIGAMEDDKFA
-414 DQVAELVLFGTTAP
+414 EQVADLVLFATSALAQEGGEAELANP
-428 AKEQPAGD
+428 
-436 QDGDAWS
+436 
-443 DVSKVIDPIPGEGGK
+443 DPIPAEGGK
-458 AYTTLSGYR
+458 AFTTLGGYR
-467 ARLDAA
+467 SRLAA
-473 HDKRI
+473 DQSSRI
-478 LYCTDEAAQA
+478 LYCTDEAGQA
-488 GALALWKSQGAE
+488 GPLTLWKGQGAE

-507 IDSQFIPWLE
+507 IDTQFIPWLE
-517 YRHEEL
+517 MRHGEL

-533 DSLQEKDSE
+533 DSLQEKESE
-542 LADAEGK
+542 ISDADGK
-549 DASEKLREL
+549 DASEKVRDL

-566 KVTIQVQSL
+566 KITIQVQSL
-575 KGDTAPAALILLPE
+575 KGDNAPAALILLPE

-608 PEHHVL
+608 PDHHVL
-614 LVNRRHRLV
+614 LINRKHPLV

-633 VITTPGAGAA
+633 VITSSGGSAGG
-643 ASPSQQLADDLG
+643 SPSQELATGLG
-655 RHLYEMARLAVG
+655 RHVYEMARLAVG

-677 QQRSADLMG
+677 QQRSCDLMG
-686 RLMERGL
+686 QLMDRGL